1 MAAMPFEHAEEA
13 RQALRAVVAEH
24 GPEVLSS
31 PGALS
36 NLLSD
41 LLPDAPRV
49 ARILVAAAQD
59 QIAEELREHTS
70 VGMDALTA
78 SRLAASSFAGTTM
91 FAPEA
96 CTWVVEEFALALGL
110 TTEAGATVP
119 DAEPV
124 VAPSLTAHIGAS
136 PERSA
141 EPTPTV
147 MVSVDGQHAP
157 GGQPALGGVAG
168 DTALDPQPQA
178 GADPARLVSAD
189 NSAPGGLASSGAV
202 GDPASA
208 GVALGAA
215 GGAAP
220 GAEAAAGSA
229 VMATRT
235 WTVVVT
241 ADQAYF
247 DATIAERD
255 PDEAPIEFPAGYP
268 ELAFELSG
276 AQMRIGR
283 RSVSRGLKPEID
295 LAGPPT
301 DPGISHLHAVL
312 IAQQDGTWAVL
323 DTGSSNGTQVNGRE
337 LASGQ
342 PAPLRDGDSICLGAW
357 TKLTVRSA

>member
-13 RQALRAVVAEH
+13 RQALRAIVAEH
-24 GPEVLSS
+24 GPDVLSS
-31 PGALS
+31 PSALS

-110 TTEAGATVP
+110 TTEAGAIVP

-124 VAPSLTAHIGAS
+124 AAPSLTAHFVG
-136 PERSA
+136 PDRST
-141 EPTPTV
+141 EPTPTAL
-147 MVSVDGQHAP
+147 VSVDSQPGS
-157 GGQPALGGVAG
+157 GGQPALGGVVG
-168 DTALDPQPQA
+168 QTALDPQPHA
-178 GADPARLVSAD
+178 GADPDRLASAD
-189 NSAPGGLASSGAV
+189 NSAPGGS
-202 GDPASA
+202 ASA
-208 GVALGAA
+208 GVDLGAA
-215 GGAAP
+215 GGTAP
-220 GAEAAAGSA
+220 GSGAATGSA
-229 VMATRT
+229 VMTTRT
-235 WTVVVT
+235 WAVVVT
-241 ADQAYF
+241 ADRAYF

-255 PDEAPIEFPAGYP
+255 PGEEPIEFPADYP
-268 ELAFELSG
+268 EFAFELSG

-337 LASGQ
+337 LVSGQ
-342 PAPLRDGDSICLGAW
+342 PAPLRGGDSICLGAW
-357 TKLTVRSA
+357 TKLTIRSA